1 MLNMHIRAV
10 SLYPY
15 CLIRRIFSYLCLEI
29 EDFKNNLID
38 LDLLLGSVLE
48 GVILLMKIQP
58 LYQFII
64 QSNSLNPMFM
74 AKDQVNKA
82 L

>member
-15 CLIRRIFSYLCLEI
+15 CLIRRIFSYLCLET

>member
-1 MLNMHIRAV
+1 MLNMHFCAV

-15 CLIRRIFSYLCLEI
+15 CLIRRVFSYLCLVI
-29 EDFKNNLID
+29 EDFYNISID

-48 GVILLMKIQP
+48 GVILLTKIQP
-58 LYQFII
+58 FYQFNI